1 MSEEKTIKG
10 STRRQYRYDS
20 KNCVR
25 IGIKLN
31 VKTDAPILAK
41 LSEVPSMSGYIRSL
55 IFEDIRENDPGL
67 LNIERFEKDGASM
80 SLGKPTPPV
89 SDTYSPD
96 T

>member
-1 MSEEKTIKG
+1 MSEDKKIKG
-10 STRRQYRYDS
+10 STRRQYKYDS

-31 VKTDAPILAK
+31 VKTDAPILSK

-55 IFEDIRENDPGL
+55 IFEDIRQNDPVHL
-67 LNIERFEKDGASM
+67 RVDRFEKDGESM
-80 SLGKPTPPV
+80 SLGKPTP
-89 SDTYSPD
+89 SAGETYSPD